1 MPTKEPTRAE
11 LGGSAYELFVGA
23 LSILAVVNV
32 VIYALLRNEAT
43 KTVVRITDVLLSLV
57 FLVDFLLR
65 LRRAPSKGGYFVR
78 DFGWADLLS
87 VFPYPAAKLFR
98 LFRLQRAGVR
108 LRRRGTRRIVGNL
121 VRDRAGSALLSLLL
135 LAILMLEFGSIALL
149 SAERGAPGASITTA
163 GDAMWFIIVTMAT
176 VGYGDVVP
184 VTNAG
189 REIGV
194 AIIILGV
201 AIFGT
206 LTGYLANRFT
216 AAQTARAT
224 AVGLPADDV
233 HARLDELKTLVSEQQ
248 AVIEE
253 LERELRKE

>member
-1 MPTKEPTRAE
+1 MATSEPTRAE

-23 LSILAVVNV
+23 LSILAIVNV
-32 VIYALLRNEAT
+32 VLYALLRDEAT
-43 KTVVRITDVLLSLV
+43 KTVVRITDVVLSIV
-57 FLVDFLLR
+57 FLVDFLVR
-65 LRRAPSKGGYFVR
+65 LRRAPSKAGYFFR

-87 VFPYPAAKLFR
+87 VFPYPAAKLLR

-108 LRRRGTRRIVGNL
+108 LRKRGTRRIIGNL

-135 LAILMLEFGSIALL
+135 LAILMLEFGGIAIL
-149 SAERGAPGASITTA
+149 SAERGAPNASITTA

-224 AVGLPADDV
+224 AAAPVGDV
-233 HARLDELKTLVSEQQ
+233 HTRLNELKALVTEQQ
-248 AVIEE
+248 AMIEE
-253 LERELRKE
+253 IERDLRRE

>member
-1 MPTKEPTRAE
+1 MATKEPTRAE

-23 LSILAVVNV
+23 LSVLAVVNV
-32 VIYALLRNEAT
+32 VLYALLRDPAT

-57 FLVDFLLR
+57 FLLDFLLR
-65 LRRAPSKGGYFVR
+65 LRRAPSKAGYFFR
-78 DFGWADLLS
+78 GFGWADLLS
-87 VFPYPAAKLFR
+87 VFPYPAAKLLR
-98 LFRLQRAGVR
+98 LFHLQRAGVR
-108 LRRRGTRRIVGNL
+108 LRRRGTRRIAGAL
-121 VRDRAGSALLSLLL
+121 IRDRAGSALLSLLL
-135 LAILMLEFGSIALL
+135 LAILMLEFGSIWIL
-149 SAERGAPGASITTA
+149 SAERGAPNASITTA

-184 VTNAG
+184 VTNEG

-216 AAQTARAT
+216 AAHQARTAA
-224 AVGLPADDV
+224 LPADDV
-233 HARLDELKTLVSEQQ
+233 QGRLNELKSLVTEQQ
-248 AVIEE
+248 ALIEQ
-253 LERELRKE
+253 LERELKRE

>member
-1 MPTKEPTRAE
+1 MATKEPTRAE
-11 LGGSAYELFVGA
+11 LGGSGYELFVGA

-32 VIYALLRNEAT
+32 VLYALLRDEAT

-57 FLVDFLLR
+57 FLVDFLVR
-65 LRRAPSKGGYFVR
+65 FRRAPSKGGYFVR

-87 VFPYPAAKLFR
+87 VFPHPAAKLFR
-98 LFRLQRAGVR
+98 LFRLERAGVR
-108 LRRRGTRRIVGNL
+108 LRRRGARNITRHL

-135 LAILMLEFGSIALL
+135 LAILMLEFGSIWIL
-149 SAERGAPGASITTA
+149 SAERGAPNASITTA

-184 VTNAG
+184 VTNLG
-189 REIGV
+189 REIAV

-216 AAQTARAT
+216 AAHAARTAAT
-224 AVGLPADDV
+224 TSHDDV
-233 HARLDELKTLVSEQQ
+233 HTRLNELKSLVTEQQ
-248 AVIEE
+248 ALIEQ
-253 LERELRKE
+253 LERELGRE